1 MSTPA
6 NRLTAELL
14 IAIPEAFPDTIRL
27 WRSNT
32 GGAVPMAVVRVAC
45 AMIRTGKIEA
55 GIQML
60 QRPMKFGV
68 LGGADLSGIMRRDV
82 RLPYHSQRSINGVRL
97 EIEVKA
103 GADKQRPDQ
112 EAFQS
117 MIESLGGVYIVAR
130 DVEGCLEE
138 LRRRA

>member
-6 NRLTAELL
+6 NRLTSELL
-14 IAIPEAFPDTIRL
+14 IAIPKAFPFIRL

-45 AMIRTGKIEA
+45 ALIRTGKIEA

-60 QRPMKFGV
+60 QRPTKFGV
-68 LGGADLSGIMRRDV
+68 VGGADLSGIVGPPCGR
-82 RLPYHSQRSINGVRL
+82 RL

-112 EAFQS
+112 EAFQG
-117 MIESLGGVYIVAR
+117 MIEALGGLYLVAR
-130 DVEGCLEE
+130 DVDGCLEE
-138 LRRRA
+138 LRRHCG